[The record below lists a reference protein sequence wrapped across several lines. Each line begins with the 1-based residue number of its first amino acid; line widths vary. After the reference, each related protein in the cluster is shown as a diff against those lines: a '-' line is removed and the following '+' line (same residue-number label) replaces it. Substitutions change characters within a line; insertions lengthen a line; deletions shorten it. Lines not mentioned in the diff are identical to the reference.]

1 MQKLWQRNMEWD
13 EPLTEGDQREWLDI
27 AHDIEEAMSMS
38 ISRQYLP
45 KGRVAKQPSE
55 LHIFA
60 DASPIA
66 YGAIAFLCVN
76 GNISFIMAKARVVP
90 LKQLTLPKLELMAAL
105 TAARL
110 SSFITDALKFC
121 NCSVNLWTDSQI
133 VLHWIKGEKRN
144 NAFVTH
150 RITEI
155 HSITDPNCWRYCPTL
170 DNPADLLTR
179 DINSTQLRSSTL

>member
-1 MQKLWQRNMEWD
+1 
-13 EPLTEGDQREWLDI
+13 
-27 AHDIEEAMSMS
+27 MS
-38 ISRQYLP
+38 ILRQYLP
-45 KGRVAKQPSE
+45 KGSVTKQPSE

-60 DASPIA
+60 DASHIA

-76 GNISFIMAKARVVP
+76 GNISFIRAKTTVVP

-133 VLHWIKGEKRN
+133 VFTGSRVRKG
-144 NAFVTH
+144 TMH
-150 RITEI
+150 
-155 HSITDPNCWRYCPTL
+155 
-170 DNPADLLTR
+170 LLLIVLQRSTVSLIQIAR
-179 DINSTQLRSSTL
+179 DTAQH